1 MMSRQ
6 FFNNIENY
14 FLVLYDDLFSFL
26 GFMIDTTLKI
36 VLFCLQNKE
45 VHKKLQKQLLNLK
58 IVHSIFI
65 FFSTLFCF
73 LIKSNF

>member
-36 VLFCLQNKE
+36 VLFGLQNKE
-45 VHKKLQKQLLNLK
+45 VP
-58 IVHSIFI
+58 
-65 FFSTLFCF
+65 
-73 LIKSNF
+73 